1 MEHFFSADRLEE
13 LVLMTGLD
21 QTGAHISITHCN
33 YTLVA
38 LRREV
43 GGGTSCRPGDVAM
56 SSPCAP
62 NVGCLDKWRG
72 RDVTD

>member
-1 MEHFFSADRLEE
+1 MEHFFGADRLEE

-43 GGGTSCRPGDVAM
+43 GGGG
-56 SSPCAP
+56 
-62 NVGCLDKWRG
+62 
-72 RDVTD
+72 